1 MKSTERPI
9 EKRIHTAKS
18 WLDKAE
24 RSYADDSSMKGE
36 LQLMLAKAELQY
48 LSEKKRLPY
57 MRLSKWT
64 IAVGVCLLIIGGTWT
79 IRFVESETATE
90 SKPPTASTVTEQRSP
105 VVVETPIQKEVEDKG
120 TATDEKAVHSSVEQ
134 VVQEKT
140 ERNDVV
146 AEPVQPVVVN
156 DSLPQ
161 RTERAQTVSTA
172 QIKQAIREGERSLRG
187 K

>member
-36 LQLMLAKAELQY
+36 LQLMLAKAELQH
-48 LSEKKRLPY
+48 LSEKKRSPY

-79 IRFVESETATE
+79 IRFVESETSAG

-120 TATDEKAVHSSVEQ
+120 TATDEKVVHSSVEQ
-134 VVQEKT
+134 AVQEKT

>member
-1 MKSTERPI
+1 MKSTKRPI

-36 LQLMLAKAELQY
+36 LQLMLAKAELQH
-48 LSEKKRLPY
+48 LSEKKQSSH

-79 IRFVESETATE
+79 MRFVESETATAP
-90 SKPPTASTVTEQRSP
+90 KPSTASTVTEQGAS
-105 VVVETPIQKEVEDKG
+105 VVVEKPIQKEVEYKE
-120 TATDEKAVHSSVEQ
+120 TATGEKAVHSSIEQ
-134 VVQEKT
+134 TVQEKT
-140 ERNDVV
+140 ERNDVI
-146 AEPVQPVVVN
+146 AEPAQPVVVN